1 METKQ
6 TDASQVLDQYSVNRF
21 QKSNKK
27 DESNQANKNQF
38 MELMIAQLKNQNP
51 LDPKDGGAF
60 LAQLA
65 QFSTV
70 DGIERLNGTMGDMAG
85 QFKSN
90 QALQASSL
98 VGRKVLVPSEIA
110 QYSQNIPVK
119 GVIDLPSSA
128 ASVKLEIKKPSGE
141 LVREISLGTHEKGE
155 LGFTWDGLD
164 AGGAPMPGGR
174 YKVTA
179 SSLHEGEN
187 QALSVFLEANVD
199 SVTLAKNGGVLLN
212 LENQT
217 QVPMSDIKHIR

>member
-21 QKSNKK
+21 QTSKKK
-27 DESNQANKNQF
+27 DESNAANKNQF

-70 DGIERLNGTMGDMAG
+70 DGIERLNSTMGDMAG

-98 VGRKVLVPSEIA
+98 VGRKVLVPSDTA
-110 QYSQNIPVK
+110 Q
-119 GVIDLPSSA
+119 
-128 ASVKLEIKKPSGE
+128 
-141 LVREISLGTHEKGE
+141 
-155 LGFTWDGLD
+155 
-164 AGGAPMPGGR
+164 
-174 YKVTA
+174 
-179 SSLHEGEN
+179 
-187 QALSVFLEANVD
+187 
-199 SVTLAKNGGVLLN
+199 
-212 LENQT
+212 
-217 QVPMSDIKHIR
+217 